1 LTGERGWAGID
12 QVRSPFRG
20 PFHNPFHGVDR
31 GDLRDALALA
41 SAIAVV
47 GASFGALAAAAGVP
61 PVLIVAMSLLVFA
74 GGAQFL
80 VVAVVA
86 AGGSVLA
93 AVAAALLLNLRHL
106 PFGLAIGEVVAR
118 SWPGRIVGA
127 HLLIDESV
135 AFARARPAGARA
147 RSAYWLCGTLLFTA
161 WNIGTVAGMLA
172 GAAVPDPASFG
183 VDAAFPAGLLA
194 LLVPALRHRDARRV
208 GLVAAVVAL
217 LAATVLP
224 PGLPVLVGLL
234 GLLAAGRPAP
244 SGAAR

>member
-1 LTGERGWAGID
+1 M
-12 QVRSPFRG
+12 RSPFRAI
-20 PFHNPFHGVDR
+20 DR

-86 AGGSVLA
+86 AGGSVVA
-93 AVAAALLLNLRHL
+93 AVAAGLLLNARHL
-106 PFGLAIGEVVAR
+106 PFGLAIGDTVAR
-118 SWPGRIVGA
+118 SWPGRLVGA
-127 HLLIDESV
+127 HLLVDESV

-147 RSAYWLCGTLLFTA
+147 HSAYWLCGTLLFTA

-172 GAAVPDPASFG
+172 GARRDDAERAPGARAGPRGRRRRRRTTPGPVPPRRPAS
-183 VDAAFPAGLLA
+183 
-194 LLVPALRHRDARRV
+194 RRRSRCSM
-208 GLVAAVVAL
+208 
-217 LAATVLP
+217 P
-224 PGLPVLVGLL
+224 
-234 GLLAAGRPAP
+234 
-244 SGAAR
+244 